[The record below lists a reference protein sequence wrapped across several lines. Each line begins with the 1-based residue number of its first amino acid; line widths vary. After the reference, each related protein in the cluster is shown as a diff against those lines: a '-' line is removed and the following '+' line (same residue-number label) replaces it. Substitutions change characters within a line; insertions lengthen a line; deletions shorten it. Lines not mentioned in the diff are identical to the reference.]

1 MRGSLVRTRTLL
13 GSTFLALI
21 LSSTGHAPLSA
32 QAALTPVI
40 VGPLN
45 SASAAGL
52 YYAQQQG
59 LFTKAGLDVKI
70 QPMPGGAAAVA
81 AAVGGAINI
90 GYGNTLTVIEAH
102 AKQIPISLLAP
113 GSLYQTQIPVAQLLV
128 AAGSTI
134 KTPEDLIGM
143 TIGVASLNDLAVLAI
158 KAWIE
163 RGNVDPSKVN
173 FIELPPA
180 SAFNALNANRV
191 AAIILYDPY
200 LGAALAQGAK
210 AIAKPYDFIAPTF
223 LISAWFVSNQWAAQH
238 RDAALAFDKVLEQVT
253 PYINTHYDDL
263 LPMISKFT
271 GVSVENLAKLPKAI
285 VPTSMRSV
293 VLQPVIDAAVHFKA
307 IPTAFKAQ
315 DIIFPGAP

>member
-1 MRGSLVRTRTLL
+1 VRGAAC
-13 GSTFLALI
+13 TFLAL
-21 LSSTGHAPLSA
+21 LLASTGAARLSA
-32 QAALTPVI
+32 QTALTPVI

-45 SASAAGL
+45 SASSAGL

-59 LFTKAGLDVKI
+59 LFAKAGLDVKI
-70 QPMPGGAAAVA
+70 QPMTGGAAAVA
-81 AAVGGAINI
+81 ATVGGAVNI

-113 GSLYQTQIPVAQLLV
+113 GSLYQSQIPVAQLLV
-128 AAGSTI
+128 AGSSTI
-134 KTPEDLIGM
+134 KTPADLIGM

-158 KAWIE
+158 KEWIE
-163 RGNVDPSKVN
+163 RGNVDPSRVN

-180 SAFNALNANRV
+180 AALNALNANRV

-210 AIAKPYDFIAPTF
+210 VIAKPYDFIAPTF
-223 LISAWFVSNQWAAQH
+223 LISAWFVSNQWAAEH
-238 RDAALAFDKVLEQVT
+238 RDAALAFAKVLEQVT

-263 LPMISKFT
+263 LPMISKVT
-271 GVSVENLAKLPKAI
+271 GVSVENLATLPKAI

-307 IPTAFKAQ
+307 ISTPFKAQ